1 MKKNKNVY
9 PKGWDEQR
17 VRAVIEHYEK
27 QTEDEA
33 VREYEASE
41 GESSQTFMSVPTQL
55 VPAIRAFICSA
66 ATKRQPAR
74 QGYRRPVESRRRK
87 QMV

>member
-17 VRAVIEHYEK
+17 VKAVIEHYEK

-55 VPAIRAFICSA
+55 VPAIRAFISSA
-66 ATKRQPAR
+66 TTKRKPAGR
-74 QGYRRPVESRRRK
+74 ACKAPAESRNRR
-87 QMV
+87 QTV